1 MRQKLNSIVHA
12 GVVAALISL
21 SPAYCQAQPAAQ
33 QAPPHQPGQPSLGNR
48 KPAPTGS
55 APRSVRPS
63 PAAQYSPLAAQGG
76 YRGHGTTW
84 YDALFHSLNPKNID
98 WGLSW
103 EQRRSIFLE
112 NSVGNKYFM
121 YTAALSLL
129 LVYSVVVIIWQRWN
143 HAERLKQLAQRTAD
157 AMNYSKFWKDRAG
170 EAIRKH
176 NAHIERCNRVIES
189 GETGV
194 PTGDAAEASDWRI
207 QMERMRTE
215 LSNAQSDKKRLEA
228 ELQQKNTMVADMSA
242 RVDEATQRI
251 GSGSGPGNGNG
262 TALKSDDKAALVDR
276 INRLETALAA
286 AKDENRRL
294 KSA

>member
-1 MRQKLNSIVHA
+1 VRQ
-12 GVVAALISL
+12 
-21 SPAYCQAQPAAQ
+21 
-33 QAPPHQPGQPSLGNR
+33 
-48 KPAPTGS
+48 
-55 APRSVRPS
+55 S

-76 YRGHGTTW
+76 YRGHGMTW

-98 WGLSW
+98 WGLTW

-121 YTAALSLL
+121 YTAALSLV

-157 AMNYSKFWKDRAG
+157 AMNYSSYWKDRAG

-189 GETGV
+189 GETGMS
-194 PTGDAAEASDWRI
+194 TGDAAEASDWRM

-294 KSA
+294 KGA

>member
-1 MRQKLNSIVHA
+1 MRRRLNSILYT
-12 GVVAALISL
+12 GVVTGLLSL
-21 SPAYCQAQPAAQ
+21 APAYCQEQ
-33 QAPPHQPGQPSLGNR
+33 QAAPQATPQQAGQPNLGNQ
-48 KPAPTGS
+48 KPAQSGS
-55 APRSVRPS
+55 APRPVRPS

-76 YRGHGTTW
+76 YRGHGMTW

-98 WGLSW
+98 WGMSW
-103 EQRRSIFLE
+103 ELRRSIFLE
-112 NSVGNKYFM
+112 NSIGNKYFM

-143 HAERLKQLAQRTAD
+143 HTERLKQLAQRTAD
-157 AMNYSKFWKDRAG
+157 AMNYAKYWKDRAG

-176 NAHIERCNRVIES
+176 NAHIERCNRVIEA

-194 PTGDAAEASDWRI
+194 PTGDAAEACDWRL

-228 ELQQKNTMVADMSA
+228 ELEQKNAMVADMSA
-242 RVDEATQRI
+242 RVDEATQRV
-251 GSGSGPGNGNG
+251 GSGSGRGNGNG
-262 TALKSDDKAALVDR
+262 TALKADDKVALVDR

-286 AKDENRRL
+286 AKEENRRL
-294 KSA
+294 KGA

>member
-1 MRQKLNSIVHA
+1 MRHGLNSIVYT

-21 SPAYCQAQPAAQ
+21 APAYCQPQPAAP
-33 QAPPHQPGQPSLGNR
+33 QATPQQPGQPNLGNR

-76 YRGHGTTW
+76 YRGHGMTW

-98 WGLSW
+98 WGMSW

-112 NSVGNKYFM
+112 NSIGNKYFM
-121 YTAALSLL
+121 YAAALSLL

-143 HAERLKQLAQRTAD
+143 HTERLKQLAQRTAD
-157 AMNYSKFWKDRAG
+157 AMNYAKYWKERAG

-176 NAHIERCNRVIES
+176 NAHIERCNRVIEA

-194 PTGDAAEASDWRI
+194 PTGDAAEAADWRL

-228 ELQQKNTMVADMSA
+228 ELEQKNAMVADMSA
-242 RVDEATQRI
+242 RVDEATQKVGG
-251 GSGSGPGNGNG
+251 GSGRGNGSG
-262 TALKSDDKAALVDR
+262 TALKADDKAALVDR

-294 KSA
+294 KGA